1 MALDISEDRA
11 RSTSHTSTVCQ
22 RPVVGPPFHVHTA
35 RVLARFEDCTYYC
48 SIFMNLTAYG
58 IALQLFVQLDQL
70 SDFIFTG
77 AKRADYRA

>member
-11 RSTSHTSTVCQ
+11 RSTSHPSTVCQ
-22 RPVVGPPFHVHTA
+22 RPVAGPPFHVHTA

-58 IALQLFVQLDQL
+58 IAL
-70 SDFIFTG
+70 
-77 AKRADYRA
+77 